1 MKLSKKTK
9 RAVLIIAAILILA
22 AIFLYFIA
30 QNSNSYKW
38 ISDELSRYSMNI
50 DAKSFVYE
58 GNASNTSIRELLV
71 TDDNS
76 KIEEAVN
83 ASKESG
89 FASDIDAVGNI
100 VFITSQINRDEE
112 LNLYILENEDTPMH
126 IALCYIQD
134 SVTGKVRAV
143 Q

>member
-22 AIFLYFIA
+22 ATCLYFIA

-38 ISDELSRYSMNI
+38 ISDELSSFSVAI

-71 TDDNS
+71 SDDAS
-76 KIEEAVN
+76 KIDEAV
-83 ASKESG
+83 SVSRQSG
-89 FASDIDAVGNI
+89 FASDMDAIGNI
-100 VFITSQINRDEE
+100 VFITNQINQDEV
-112 LNLYILENEDTPMH
+112 LNLYIFENEKTPMH
-126 IALCYIQD
+126 IALCYIQN
-134 SVTGKVRAV
+134 SINGKVRAV
-143 Q
+143 E